1 MVDSTGEKRG
11 AFSAMSISMPVVVE
25 VATPAS
31 TNTATMPK
39 TPARKRMR
47 SEGRCA
53 RAASSGSSTSRCGAS
68 SSGSCSGRGAGAC
81 VPSVTAPGA
90 GSAAGGRLGTAAGAP
105 VEGPA
110 CSGLLIVRSLI
121 RETAGDG
128 AAAGCPPR
136 PAGMLSEDSSEPSS
150 TPTSAV
156 PVIWSCPRI
165 TTHRP
170 EDGGMPRRPAL
181 DRGRIGRGGSFARAP
196 PSGRMRKNAAGDGR
210 PRRGRPR

>member
-53 RAASSGSSTSRCGAS
+53 RAASSGSSTSRCGVS
-68 SSGSCSGRGAGAC
+68 SSGSCPGCGAS
-81 VPSVTAPGA
+81 VPSVTAPGP
-90 GSAAGGRLGTAAGAP
+90 GSAAGGWLGTAAGAP
-105 VEGPA
+105 VAGPA
-110 CSGLLIVRSLI
+110 GWGLLIVRSLI
-121 RETAGDG
+121 RETSGDG

-136 PAGMLSEDSSEPSS
+136 PAGMLAEDSSEPSS

-181 DRGRIGRGGSFARAP
+181 DRGRIGRGGSFARPP